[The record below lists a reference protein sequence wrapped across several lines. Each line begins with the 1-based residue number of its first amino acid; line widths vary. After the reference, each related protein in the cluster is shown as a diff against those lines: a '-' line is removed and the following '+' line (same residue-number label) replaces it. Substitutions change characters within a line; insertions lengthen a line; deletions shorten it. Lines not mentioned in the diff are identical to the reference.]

1 MPLGETL
8 VQNGVITR
16 EQLETA
22 LEEQKKDPQRKI
34 GEILI
39 RLGYLPIEEL
49 ESSPWGNRTSFQA
62 EISPWGSMTN
72 LAAAPLSKSLYPRG
86 ASSSGIT
93 VTFTA
98 LAIWILS

>member
-49 ESSPWGNRTSFQA
+49 ESSP
-62 EISPWGSMTN
+62 
-72 LAAAPLSKSLYPRG
+72 
-86 ASSSGIT
+86 
-93 VTFTA
+93 
-98 LAIWILS
+98 